1 MTSLTGCSTGCIRG
15 TMDKA
20 LADKFSN
27 IIKEIWGIQTEVD
40 RLAHNVI
47 ELTALT
53 AERMEG
59 RNGTGGEE

>member
-1 MTSLTGCSTGCIRG
+1 
-15 TMDKA
+15 MDKA

-47 ELTALT
+47 ELTAMT
-53 AERMEG
+53 DERLNESKDWRRDG
-59 RNGTGGEE
+59 SKETTG

>member
-1 MTSLTGCSTGCIRG
+1 
-15 TMDKA
+15 MDKA

-53 AERMEG
+53 AEQMEG
-59 RNGTGGEE
+59 RNGTGSKD